1 MKKLMGG
8 ILLAA
13 GLIIAGLSGL
23 CSLVFIVA
31 GLVGAAQ
38 SDGQGFVSIVISGVP
53 LVAMVGGIP
62 FAIGFGLYKFG
73 QSLIRSAKAEED
85 IDSLR

>member
-13 GLIIAGLSGL
+13 GLLIAGLSGL
-23 CSLVFIVA
+23 CSLVLLVSTLFSVEDPAGIFWMAGMVA
-31 GLVGAAQ
+31 V
-38 SDGQGFVSIVISGVP
+38 
-53 LVAMVGGIP
+53 VGGIP
-62 FAIGFGLYKFG
+62 FAIGFGLFKFG
-73 QSLIRSAKAEED
+73 QSLIRSAKVEVD